1 MDLSKTDMWSYG
13 IIFYFLLT
21 GHLPELN
28 PETKTIVLDDLDLS
42 KKNKNLLAKCLDQN
56 VNKRLQLSEV
66 QISNIDEQ
74 LLEDMLAEKKRR
86 EEN

>member
-13 IIFYFLLT
+13 IIFYYLLT
-21 GHLPELN
+21 GKLPQLN
-28 PETKTIVLDDLDLS
+28 PETKTIMLDDIDLC

-66 QISNIDEQ
+66 Q
-74 LLEDMLAEKKRR
+74 L
-86 EEN
+86 